1 MPESTHV
8 LESLP
13 AYVLGC
19 LDEAEDRLVSQH
31 LAGCHLCRTEL
42 GSFQAVT
49 DQLALAVPEAEPPAE
64 LKQRLMERVQG
75 LQPVRPQPV
84 RGRFSLAGMQRLLP
98 LGGLASLLVILV
110 LIVATVSLW
119 QRVNQLE
126 VLAVPQG
133 MRAIALHSSDLTPDA
148 SGFVVISADGQNGVL
163 IVDQMPSLTSEHTYQ
178 LWLTRNGQSISGALF
193 SVDESGY
200 RGVRIAAPESLLLYS
215 SIRITIEP
223 AGGSPSPTGEQVLGG
238 SLFNS

>member
-19 LDEAEDRLVSQH
+19 LDEAEDQLVSQH

-84 RGRFSLAGMQRLLP
+84 RGRFSLAGMQRFLP

-126 VLAVPQG
+126 VLTAPQG

-163 IVDQMPSLTSEHTYQ
+163 IVDQMPTLDTESTYQ

-193 SVDESGY
+193 SVDETGY
-200 RGVRIAAPESLLLYS
+200 RGVRIVAPESLLLYS

-223 AGGSPSPTGEQVLGG
+223 VGGSPSPTGEQILGG